1 MAFLEPCLYV
11 TECIKKYIL
20 LLISIRGAPQ
30 KCKSQ
35 PAVNSVH
42 VQRIPTICL
51 ISQHSESDFVKVITI
66 PVAAVA
72 GMAKAAQ
79 RQDEKNYD
87 QDSCYRV
94 RFRVKPTR
102 SLASAMS

>member
-1 MAFLEPCLYV
+1 MHHLVSRNWLRSEERAQASEQQEQHHYEQDDTDKAACPTATGWAAV
-11 TECIKKYIL
+11 TT
-20 LLISIRGAPQ
+20 
-30 KCKSQ
+30 
-35 PAVNSVH
+35 V
-42 VQRIPTICL
+42 
-51 ISQHSESDFVKVITI
+51 
-66 PVAAVA
+66 PVAAVP